1 MMRSIY
7 LCKDMT
13 ITIKDMTLTIKTMF
27 QAWLICVQSTP
38 SRNKSNGYTLHSF
51 VHSHSRSWA
60 AWLNTFWAWI
70 KMIQVLQFQ
79 GRTRK

>member
-27 QAWLICVQSTP
+27 QA
-38 SRNKSNGYTLHSF
+38 
-51 VHSHSRSWA
+51 
-60 AWLNTFWAWI
+60 
-70 KMIQVLQFQ
+70 
-79 GRTRK
+79 